1 MTNIVI
7 TDEQRAQI
15 RAAHQLCKM
24 VGLDPTVRQ
33 LEGFSG
39 LRLTHHM
46 VHVALADP
54 VQEEAVLASAPEE
67 TEIPEVH
74 VIGGVRVVRAQV
86 ILAPPNTPNRI
97 EGYNWIS
104 GLEPGD
110 SAWHEK
116 WGRLIFLRWDGG
128 YCVCEHT
135 RTHLDPAAPADMP
148 QLGAI
153 PKGSKIHVD
162 PNNLWVQA

>member
-39 LRLTHHM
+39 LRLTQHM
-46 VHVALADP
+46 VNLALADP
-54 VQEEAVLASAPEE
+54 VQEGAEPASAPE
-67 TEIPEVH
+67 TEIPEVRL
-74 VIGGVRVVRAQV
+74 IGGVRVVRAQV
-86 ILAPPNTPNRI
+86 MSAPPGTPDRI
-97 EGYNWIS
+97 EGYNWIPD
-104 GLEPGD
+104 LELGD
-110 SAWHEK
+110 SVWHEK